1 MRYAT
6 VRIDGVSRAAI
17 EEGERLRL
25 LDAGD
30 VGELLRRGAA
40 NVAEIGQ
47 VAKADAEYLAPVTTP
62 GKVICLGLNYL
73 AHLREIYGETEVPPY
88 PALFAKFADTLT
100 GPTAEV
106 PIPAEDIAATVDWEV
121 ELVVVVGRELHRASQ
136 DEARAAIAG
145 YTIANDVSFRDWQ
158 NRTGQWLQGKAWDAT
173 TPIGPVVVTPDE
185 ADGEAG
191 LAIRCEVNG
200 VQKQSANTGDL
211 FYGPSRALAYISTF
225 TTLRPGDLVLTG
237 TPGGVGMPTG
247 ERILMRAGDVMVSQI
262 DGIGEL
268 RNTITAEAH

>member
-1 MRYAT
+1 VRYAT

-185 ADGEAG
+185 VDGEAG
-191 LAIRCEVNG
+191 LTIRCEVNG